1 MPEFLFQNASD
12 PRKYL
17 DYKTEIVLFE
27 LLTINM
33 IQQHIKKMFCYHIKI
48 ICNGISLGKGC
59 NKRQTNAY
67 QSVLQE

>member
-33 IQQHIKKMFCYHIKI
+33 IQQHIKKCFVITLKLYAMEYH
-48 ICNGISLGKGC
+48 
-59 NKRQTNAY
+59 
-67 QSVLQE
+67 